1 MRPLDHPALPVGS
14 CHSAIVAVP
23 TTIQLCHAPC
33 AVLHAHNADLL
44 RQPEAE
50 DHTVGAPHRGHS
62 DQPQCAAQAERAE
75 GVAVVDVDG
84 GEGGQEVAMLQLQEA
99 SSVES
104 GPEPTVGVAVA
115 SCRWLVAG

>member
-1 MRPLDHPALPVGS
+1 MF
-14 CHSAIVAVP
+14 
-23 TTIQLCHAPC
+23 
-33 AVLHAHNADLL
+33 HAHNADLL

-75 GVAVVDVDG
+75 GVAVVDG